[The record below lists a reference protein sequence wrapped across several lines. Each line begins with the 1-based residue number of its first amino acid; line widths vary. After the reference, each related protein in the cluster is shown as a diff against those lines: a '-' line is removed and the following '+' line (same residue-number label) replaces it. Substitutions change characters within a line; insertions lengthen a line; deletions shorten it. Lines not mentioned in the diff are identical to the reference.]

1 MIKAQDYVAW
11 LKQQAELKRPYW
23 YGTCGYSCTESLLKS
38 KTKQYPSHYGSSRT
52 ARYRK
57 DIAAKQICADCV
69 GGAIKWAVWSNLGT
83 QKNVY
88 KSGGCPDTSA
98 DGMFSY
104 CKKQGMDWGAIG
116 ALPEIPGVAVRSSG
130 HVGVYVG
137 GGKVVEWRGFAYG
150 CVITDVKKRP
160 WTHWYK
166 MPWVEYGAAAETT
179 AGTTTSTLGSRLL
192 KKGCTGADVKELQQ
206 ILLELGYELP
216 KYGADGDYGAE
227 TVAAVKAMQDA
238 AGIDVDGQYG
248 DQSHAALMEMVAEA
262 SEDDD
267 EDTPADAGKQ
277 VRVTGSRVN
286 IRAGAGTQYRI
297 ITVVSKGAV
306 LPYTAQADNGWYAVQ
321 VGGESGW
328 ISGKY
333 AEVVG

>member
-1 MIKAQDYVAW
+1 MKAQDYVSW
-11 LKQQAELKRPYW
+11 LKQQAALKRPYW

-38 KTKQYPSHYGSSRT
+38 KTKQYPAHYTSGRM

-57 DIAAKQICADCV
+57 DIAANQICGDCV
-69 GGAIKWAVWSNLGT
+69 GGAIKWAVWSQLGT
-83 QKNVY
+83 QKSVY

-116 ALPEIPGVAVRSSG
+116 SLPEIPGVAVRSSG
-130 HVGVYVG
+130 HVGVYIG
-137 GGKVVEWRGFAYG
+137 DGKVVEWRGFAYG
-150 CVITDVKKRP
+150 CVITEVKKRS

-166 MPWVEYGAAAETT
+166 MPWVEYDAAT
-179 AGTTTSTLGSRLL
+179 GTTTTTSTVSTLGSRLL
-192 KKGCTGADVKELQQ
+192 KNGARGDDVKQLQT
-206 ILLELGYELP
+206 ILNELGFEA
-216 KYGADGDYGAE
+216 GEADGIFGSK
-227 TVAAVKAMQDA
+227 TTAAVKRMQEA
-238 AGIDVDGQYG
+238 AGITVDGHYG
-248 DQSHAALMEMVAEA
+248 DESHAALMGMLAEV
-262 SEDDD
+262 DDD
-267 EDTPADAGKQ
+267 ENPATAAGS
-277 VRVTGSRVN
+277 VRVTGGRVN

-306 LPYTAQADNGWYAVQ
+306 LAYTAKAANGWYAVQ
-321 VGGESGW
+321 VDGDSGW